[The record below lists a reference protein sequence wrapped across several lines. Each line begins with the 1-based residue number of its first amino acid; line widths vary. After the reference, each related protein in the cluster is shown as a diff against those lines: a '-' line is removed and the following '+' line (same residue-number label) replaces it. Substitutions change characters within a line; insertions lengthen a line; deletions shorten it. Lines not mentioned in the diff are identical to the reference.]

1 MATNIDSIG
10 RIEAD
15 MCKWRQDIHA
25 HPETAFEEFRTAGIV
40 ADLLSSWGI
49 QVHRGIAVTGVVGIL
64 HGAGGPGG
72 RRIGLRA
79 DMDALNMEERK
90 TVPWRSR
97 HAGKMHGCGHDGHTS
112 MLLGAAQYLAQTRN
126 FAGTI
131 CFIFQPGEESAGGA
145 RRMIEEGLFERFPVE
160 TVWAVHNWPRFPVGK
175 IAVHKTAVMAASDYF
190 QIIVRGKGAHGGLP
204 HEGIDPVLIGSHIV
218 IGLQSLVSRNVDPID
233 SAVVSCSVF
242 EGAKANNVIPD
253 FARLGG
259 NARTFVPQTRELVEK
274 GIHRIARDI
283 ASAMGGTADVTYE
296 RGYPQTVNTVAESA
310 LAARVAA
317 DIVGG
322 DGVILDAPPTTTS
335 EDFGYM
341 LQERPGCYVLIG
353 NQDPQH
359 TSVLHHPL
367 YDFND
372 SILTIGTR
380 YWIRLV
386 EILLPVPVT

>member
-1 MATNIDSIG
+1 MAVDIDSIG
-10 RIEAD
+10 GIEAD
-15 MCKWRQDIHA
+15 MRAWRQDIHA
-25 HPETAFEEFRTAGIV
+25 HPETAFEEVRTAGIV

-49 QVHRGIAVTGVVGIL
+49 EVHRGIAVTGVVGVL

-112 MLLGAAQYLAQTRN
+112 MLLGAAQYLARTRN

-145 RRMIEEGLFERFPVE
+145 RRMIEEGLFERFPAE
-160 TVWAVHNWPRFPVGK
+160 TVWAVHNWPGFPVGR

-190 QIIVRGKGAHGGLP
+190 EIIVRGKGAHGGLP

-218 IGLQSLVSRNVDPID
+218 VALQSLVSRNVDPVD
-233 SAVVSCSVF
+233 SAVVSCCVF

-259 NARTFVPQTRELVEK
+259 NARTFRPQTRELVEK

-283 ASAMGGTADVTYE
+283 ASAMGGSAEVSFQ
-296 RGYPQTVNTVAESA
+296 RGYPETVNTAAESA

-317 DIVGG
+317 DIVGSE
-322 DGVILDAPPTTTS
+322 GVILDAPPTTTS
-335 EDFGYM
+335 EDFGFM

-353 NQDPQH
+353 SEDPQH

-372 SILTIGTR
+372 AILAVGTR

-386 EILLPVPVT
+386 QTLLPPAA

>member
-1 MATNIDSIG
+1 MTTDIQTIG
-10 RIEAD
+10 EIEAD
-15 MCKWRQDIHA
+15 MQRWRHDIHA
-25 HPETAFEEFRTAGIV
+25 HPETAFEEVRTAQVV

-49 QVHRGIAVTGVVGIL
+49 EVHRGLAVTGVVGVL
-64 HGAGGPGG
+64 HGAGGPGK

-97 HAGKMHGCGHDGHTS
+97 HAGKMHGCGHDGHTT
-112 MLLGAAQYLAQTRN
+112 MLLGAARHLSRARN
-126 FAGTI
+126 FDGTV

-145 RRMIEEGLFERFPVE
+145 RRMIEEGLFDRFPVE
-160 TVWAVHNWPRFPVGK
+160 TVWAVHNWPAFPAGT
-175 IAVHKTAVMAASDYF
+175 IAVHSAAVMAASDYF
-190 QIIVRGKGAHGGLP
+190 DIIVRGKGAHGGLP

-218 IGLQSLVSRNVDPID
+218 VALQSLVSRNVDPMD

-259 NARTFVPQTRELVEK
+259 NARTFRARTRELVEA
-274 GIHRIARDI
+274 GIRRIAGDI
-283 ASAMGGTADVTYE
+283 ASAMGGTADVTYT
-296 RGYPQTVNTVAESA
+296 RGYPQTVNTAAQSA
-310 LAARVAA
+310 IAARVAA
-317 DIVGG
+317 DIVGR
-322 DGVILDAPPTTTS
+322 DRVILDAPATTTS

-341 LQERPGCYVLIG
+341 LQEKPGCYVLIG
-353 NQDPQH
+353 NHDRQH
-359 TSVLHHPL
+359 GSALHHPL

-372 SILTIGTR
+372 SILAIGTR

-386 EILLPVPVT
+386 ETLLPA